1 MSKEEPT
8 IDVLDIE
15 PEFKE
20 RLKNA
25 GIFYLRD
32 ILICTITE
40 LMHILK
46 VDDETVMRI
55 LNETS
60 ELLEKLMPKEHG
72 VLTLEDLEEIDKK
85 KIFLH
90 TGSKNLDEMLRGGW
104 ASMEVTE
111 LAGEYGTGKTQTCYT
126 AVATAFLPPEEGGLN
141 TGDISVA
148 IIDSE
153 NVFSYKRLEPILRRF
168 DIDLK
173 AIKERL
179 IIKKPKHTAEQLQTI
194 RSLLPEIRKDN
205 IRLIIVDSLT
215 KYPRT
220 DFSGRQLLYTRQRAI
235 ISMVERLR
243 RYAINFN
250 LIVLITNQV
259 VSVPDTTKGV
269 TIRPVGGHVL
279 GHNVDTRLLFTS
291 VRDNIK
297 RVKIID
303 SSWLPPLE
311 TRIKITEAGITDPE

>member
-1 MSKEEPT
+1 MSDEEPQ

-15 PEFKE
+15 PELIE
-20 RLKNA
+20 RLKRA

-32 ILICTITE
+32 MFICTVPE
-40 LMHILK
+40 LMNILN
-46 VDDETVMRI
+46 VDDETAMRI
-55 LNETS
+55 LDKTS
-60 ELLEKLMPKEHG
+60 ELLEKLMPEEHG
-72 VLTLEDLEEIDKK
+72 VLTLEDLERMDKRRV
-85 KIFLH
+85 FLH
-90 TGSKNLDEMLRGGW
+90 TGSKNLDNMLQGGW

-141 TGDISVA
+141 TGNISVA

-173 AIKERL
+173 TVKEHL
-179 IIKKPKHTAEQLQTI
+179 IVKKPKHTAEQLQTI
-194 RSLLPEIRKDN
+194 RSLLPEIRKEN
-205 IRLIIVDSLT
+205 IKLIIVDSLT

-235 ISMVERLR
+235 ISMIEKLR

-250 LIVLITNQV
+250 LTVLITNP
-259 VSVPDTTKGV
+259 VSYTHLTLPTTE
-269 TIRPVGGHVL
+269 
-279 GHNVDTRLLFTS
+279 
-291 VRDNIK
+291 
-297 RVKIID
+297 RV
-303 SSWLPPLE
+303 
-311 TRIKITEAGITDPE
+311 